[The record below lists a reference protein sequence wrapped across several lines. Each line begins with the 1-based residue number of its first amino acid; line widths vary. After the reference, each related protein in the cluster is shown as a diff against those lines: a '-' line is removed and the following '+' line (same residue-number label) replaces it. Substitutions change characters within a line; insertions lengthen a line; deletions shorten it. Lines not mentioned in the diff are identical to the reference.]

1 MKKTL
6 TAIAFLLLVV
16 NCMFAQN
23 VSSSLKGAVTDPN
36 GALIPGATCKL
47 MNQATGQTFEVQS
60 DNSGAFTF
68 LNLLAGNYTLR
79 VEAKGFRPGGMS
91 VTVQASQI
99 RTVGEISLQVGT
111 SNETVNVTGEAAQIQ
126 LASAEKAG
134 TITSSQLENLAV
146 KGRDIFTVLSVI
158 PGVVDLGTA
167 NRTISSPTQVGGTS
181 INGGRDSQKNFT
193 VDGITDL
200 DTGSNQTTHFTTT
213 PDSIQEIRVLTSNY
227 QAEFGRSAGGAIT
240 VITKSGTQSFHGTGY
255 YYGRNESL
263 NATSWDAHHYKY
275 PVPKSVERV
284 GIEGFSLGGPV
295 FIPGK
300 LNTSK
305 SKLFFFVSEEWSHW
319 KQPASAKIV
328 TVPTQAERNGDFS
341 QSRDSTGALISIIDP
356 NTHQPFANNFIPDDR
371 RSAMGKAILNF
382 FPAPNYTNPQ
392 GSYLGNY
399 ISQYSG
405 NYNRRSDM
413 FRVDAN
419 ITPTLSAYFRFNNDM
434 DEQNQPWGNWVTSMN
449 WLLSDISFNQPG
461 HGYSAHVTKIFSPT
475 LVNEVVFGK
484 SYNHLTAFPNDPSK
498 WERSQLGIPDWY
510 GNADYLP
517 NISFGSRHY
526 TPANLSV
533 IGSFPYDNYNDI
545 YSVVDNLS
553 KVVGPHTIRLG
564 LYFERDGKVSPLW
577 STYRGTLSFGHSTL
591 NPLSANDGF
600 ANALL
605 GVVNSF
611 QQSTQGGSGDWWFN
625 NIEWYLQDNWKV
637 TPRLTLDYGVRFYH
651 MGPVVDH
658 SGKMSTFNPALYD
671 SAKAPRLYQPVMN
684 GGVRVGYDP
693 ATNTYVPRVA
703 IGAMVPGS
711 GDLNNGSCAAGKN
724 GCPEGLADYSAI
736 DFGPRFGLAYD
747 VFGNGKTALHLGG
760 GIFKDRGSILPPVYA
775 SGSAP
780 VGYTSTAYYTTLDQ
794 LGAATG
800 YRFPNGG
807 FWTSG
812 AWAFYGQLKTPTTTS
827 YSLGVQQEMP
837 GDIVLDVSYVGNI
850 SRHTWI
856 NKDINPIPISAR
868 FNPANNDSTTGTVK
882 PDDFFRTYPGYTDVT
897 AELYDGT
904 ANYNALQVKADRR
917 FKNGFQIG
925 AAYTWSKGLGVVS
938 GDGEAVSSYLNP
950 RDYNYGPTAYD
961 RAQSLVV
968 NYWYELPK
976 LGRRLQ
982 SKALGLVT
990 DDWSV
995 SGITS
1000 FVSGA
1005 AVTPSI
1011 AWQDGRDV
1019 TGSTDGSRGDLIG
1032 DPFANVPAGMHF
1044 NPAAFAATPKGTY
1057 GNVSFGNFRPGILRG
1072 PGINNWDMT
1081 LSKRVPLGKGE
1092 KRYLQFR
1099 VEAFNAFNHTQF
1111 LSYVQGGGA
1120 TSGPSL
1126 TFNAS
1131 NTAILVKDA
1140 NGNPVT
1146 GAYNTAREPRKLQY
1160 SVKFYF

>member
-1 MKKTL
+1 MKRTL
-6 TAIAFLLLVV
+6 VAIAFLLLAV

-23 VSSSLKGAVTDPN
+23 VSSSLKGAVIDPK
-36 GALIPGATCKL
+36 GALIPGATCTL
-47 MNQATGQTFEVQS
+47 TNQGTGQTLKVQS
-60 DNSGAFTF
+60 DNNGAFTF
-68 LNLLAGNYTLR
+68 LNIPAGDYKLR
-79 VEAKGFRPGGMS
+79 LESKGFAPAELA
-91 VTVQASQI
+91 VNVQASQI
-99 RTVGEISLQVGT
+99 RTVGDITLQVGT
-111 SNETVNVTGEAAQIQ
+111 SAETVNVTAEAAQIQ
-126 LASAEKAG
+126 LASAEKADS
-134 TITSSQLENLAV
+134 ISSSQLENLAV
-146 KGRDIFTVLSVI
+146 KGRDVFSVLSTI

-167 NRTISSPTQVGGTS
+167 PRVISAPTQVGGTS

-213 PDSIQEIRVLTSNY
+213 PDSIQEVRVLTSNY
-227 QAEFGRSAGGAIT
+227 QAEYGRSAGGAIT
-240 VITKSGTQSFHGTGY
+240 IITKSGTQNFHGTGY

-263 NATSWDAHHYKY
+263 NATSWDSHHYNY
-275 PVPKSVERV
+275 PTPKSVERA
-284 GIEGFSLGGPV
+284 GIEGFSLGGPIY
-295 FIPGK
+295 IPK
-300 LNTSK
+300 KFNTSK

-319 KQPASAKIV
+319 KQPASTKIV
-328 TVPTQAERNGDFS
+328 SVPTQAERNGDFS
-341 QSRDSTGALISIIDP
+341 QSRDSTGALIPVIDP
-356 NTHQPFANNFIPDDR
+356 TTGKPFPGNVIPADR
-371 RSAMGKAILNF
+371 QSDMGKSILNF
-382 FPAPNYTNPQ
+382 FPTPNYTNPQ
-392 GSYLGNY
+392 ASYLGNY

-413 FRVDAN
+413 FRIDAN
-419 ITPTLSAYFRFNNDM
+419 ITPTLSVYFRFNNDM

-461 HGYSAHVTKIFSPT
+461 HGYNVHVTKMFSPT
-475 LVNEVVFGK
+475 LVNEFVFGK
-484 SYNHLTAFPNDPSK
+484 SYNHLTAFPSDPSK
-498 WERSQLGIPDWY
+498 WQRSQLGIPDWY

-517 NISFGSRHY
+517 NISFGARHY
-526 TPANLSV
+526 TPANISV
-533 IGSFPYDNYNDI
+533 IGSFPYENFNDI
-545 YSVVDNLS
+545 YSVVDNVS
-553 KVVGPHTIRLG
+553 KVWGQHTVKAG
-564 LYFERDGKVSPLW
+564 FYFERDGKQSPLW
-577 STYRGTLSFGHSTL
+577 STYRGTLSFGHSSL
-591 NPLSANDGF
+591 NPISANDGF

-605 GVVNSF
+605 GVLNSY

-637 TPRLTLDYGVRFYH
+637 TSRLTLDFGLRFYH

-671 SAKAPRLYQPVMN
+671 PSKAPRLYQPVMN
-684 GGVRVGYDP
+684 NGSRVGYDAP
-693 ATNTYVPRVA
+693 TNAYAPTVA
-703 IGAMVPGS
+703 IGAMVPNS
-711 GDLNNGSCAAGKN
+711 GDFNNGSCAAGKN

-747 VFGNGKTALHLGG
+747 VFGNGKTAFHLGG

-780 VGYTSTAYYTTLDQ
+780 IGYTSTAYYTTLDQ

-812 AWAFYGQLKTPTTTS
+812 AWAFYGEMKTPTTTS
-827 YSLGVQQEMP
+827 YSAGLQQQMP
-837 GDIVLDVSYVGNI
+837 LDVVLDVSYVGNI

-856 NKDINPIPISAR
+856 NKDINPIPMGAR
-868 FNPANNDSTTGTVK
+868 FNPANVDPTTGRAL

-897 AELYDGT
+897 GQLYQGT

-925 AAYTWSKGLGVVS
+925 AAYTWSKALGVVS

-950 RDYNYGPTAYD
+950 RLYNYGPTAYD
-961 RAQSLVV
+961 RTQSLVV
-968 NYWYELPK
+968 NYWYDLPK
-976 LGRRLQ
+976 LGKKVG
-982 SKALGLVT
+982 SYALGLVT
-990 DDWSV
+990 DNWAI

-1005 AVTPSI
+1005 PVTPVIS
-1011 AWQDGRDV
+1011 WQDGRDV
-1019 TGSTDGSRGDLIG
+1019 TGSTDGSRGQLIG
-1032 DPFANVPAGMHF
+1032 DPLANVPTGMHF

-1057 GNVSFGNFRPGILRG
+1057 GNVSFGNFSPGILRG
-1072 PGINNWDMT
+1072 PGVNNWDLT
-1081 LSKRVPLGKGE
+1081 LSKQIPIGKDE
-1092 KRYLQFR
+1092 RRYLQFR

-1111 LSYVQGGGA
+1111 LSFVQGGGA

-1126 TFNAS
+1126 TFNSS
-1131 NTAILVKDA
+1131 NSVILVKDK

-1146 GAYNTAREPRKLQY
+1146 GAYNAAREPRKLQY